1 MKIVIDTNV
10 VVSAVLRDRNPET
23 VILFIIGNPEFEWVA
38 SREIVEEYIGVLGR
52 ERFAVPKKILDKW
65 SDIFNEVITFVDVTS
80 TANFPRDQK
89 DARFIACA
97 LSAGADYFI
106 TGDKD
111 FEEAYKLMATTVIS
125 VSYFKRLVCDHWK

>member
-1 MKIVIDTNV
+1 MKVVIDTNV

-23 VILFIIGNPEFEWVA
+23 VILFVIGNPEFEWVA
-38 SREIVEEYIGVLGR
+38 SREILEEYIGVLGR
-52 ERFAVPKKILDKW
+52 EWFAVPKEILDKW

-80 TANFPRDQK
+80 TVHFLRDQK

-97 LSAGADYFI
+97 LSAGANYFI

-111 FEEAYKLMATTVIS
+111 FEEAHKLMSTTVIS
-125 VSYFKRLVCDHWK
+125 VSYFKRLVCDHW

>member
-1 MKIVIDTNV
+1 MKVVIDTNV

-23 VILFIIGNPEFEWVA
+23 VILFVIGNPEFEWVA

-52 ERFAVPKKILDKW
+52 ERFAVPKEILDKW
-65 SDIFNEVITFVDVTS
+65 SDIFNEVITFLDVTS
-80 TANFPRDQK
+80 TVHFPRDQK

-97 LSAGADYFI
+97 LSAGADYFL

-111 FEEAYKLMATTVIS
+111 FEEAYKLMSTTVIS
-125 VSYFKRLVCDHWK
+125 VSYFKRLVCDHW